1 MPAGRIRDSS
11 VEAVRAAADFVD
23 VVSARTQLRKGGGGR
38 FMGRCPFHEERT
50 PSFSVNGVDKLYYCF
65 GCGAKGDLITFV
77 RETEGL
83 DFVGAI
89 EWLAERF
96 RIPLEYEESSPQA
109 DESRKRRERLFAVLD
124 QAASFF
130 ERHLWEG
137 TDGEPV
143 RAYLASRGLGE
154 EVAKEFRLGL
164 SPGNGLAAK
173 AREKGF
179 TTDELRAAGLTNQR
193 GNDYFPPR
201 LMFPLADARGRV
213 IGFQARK
220 LREDD
225 PLKGKYVN
233 SPESE
238 LFKKSSVLYGLHLA
252 RPAVAKQDR
261 AVVVEGNTDVI
272 ALRQAGFEP
281 VVAAMGTA
289 LTEQHLRELA
299 RLTKRVYLCFDADA
313 AGEAATLRGMD
324 LAAARGFQVRVV
336 PLPAG
341 VDPADAAD
349 SFDQLL
355 TGAVGYLRHRAEAEI
370 KQGDS
375 RQEQFLRV
383 QGALAG
389 LPDSPDREE
398 AVRYAAD
405 KLGLSP
411 DMQAGLAPRAQ
422 RKTGAVSDRAL
433 EGGHRLERRL
443 LAAVAGDP
451 ELVEHYLAP
460 LDARHFDDPLHQR
473 LRAYLCGEAD
483 ADDELLRARAELDAT
498 AETEHLDAD
507 TAKELFL
514 RLEERMVRRE
524 LARLEGEDLA
534 RTVELQ
540 TLLTKIREAQQEAS
554 GTAR

>member
-1 MPAGRIRDSS
+1 MALIKKTSIEE
-11 VEAVRAAADFVD
+11 VVAAADMVD
-23 VVSARTQLRKGGGGR
+23 VVQGRTQLRKSGARWVGL
-38 FMGRCPFHEERT
+38 CPFHSEKT
-50 PSFSVNGVDKLYYCF
+50 PSFGINPVEKLFYCH
-65 GCGAKGDLITFV
+65 GCHKGGDLISFV

-83 DFVGAI
+83 DFAQAV
-89 EWLAERF
+89 EWLADRTGTQ
-96 RIPLEYEESSPQA
+96 LEYEETSPAQEA
-109 DESRKRRERLFAVLD
+109 RRKRRDRLESLLED
-124 QAASFF
+124 AASFYS
-130 ERHLWEG
+130 RYLWD
-137 TDGEPV
+137 TPAGEPV
-143 RAYLASRGLGE
+143 RAYLAERSLTE
-154 EVAKEFRLGL
+154 EVCRDFRLGL
-164 SPGNGLAAK
+164 SPGGDRLATK
-173 AREKGF
+173 AREKGYSH
-179 TTDELRAAGLTNQR
+179 DELLAAGLVNRR
-193 GNDYFPPR
+193 GNDYFAGR
-201 LMFPLADARGRV
+201 LVFPLSNARGRV
-213 IGFQARK
+213 LGFGARR
-220 LREDD
+220 LHDD
-225 PLKGKYVN
+225 DRIKAKYVN
-233 SPESE
+233 SPEGE
-238 LFKKSSVLYGLHLA
+238 LFRKSRIVYGLHRA
-252 RPAVAKQDR
+252 RAAIAKQDE
-261 AVVVEGNTDVI
+261 AVVVEGYTDVL
-272 ALRQAGFEP
+272 ALHQRGRNT
-281 VVAAMGTA
+281 VVASMGTA
-289 LTEQHLRELA
+289 LTEEQLKELGH
-299 RLTKRVYLCFDADA
+299 LTKRLFLCFDADA

-383 QGALAG
+383 QGALVG

-433 EGGHRLERRL
+433 EGGERLERRL
-443 LAAVAGDP
+443 LAAVAADP
-451 ELVEHYLAP
+451 ELVEHYLAR
-460 LDARHFDDPLHQR
+460 LDDRHFDDPLHQR

-483 ADDELLRARAELDAT
+483 ADDELLQARAELDAT

>member
-1 MPAGRIRDSS
+1 MALIQKTSIEE
-11 VEAVRAAADFVD
+11 VVAAADMVD
-23 VVSARTQLRKGGGGR
+23 VVQGRTQLRKSGARWVGL
-38 FMGRCPFHEERT
+38 CPFHSEKT
-50 PSFSVNGVDKLYYCF
+50 PSFGINPVEKLFYCH
-65 GCGAKGDLITFV
+65 GCHKGGDLITFV

-83 DFVGAI
+83 DFAQAV
-89 EWLAERF
+89 EWLADRTGTQ
-96 RIPLEYEESSPQA
+96 LEYEETSPAQEA
-109 DESRKRRERLFAVLD
+109 RRKRRDRLESLLED
-124 QAASFF
+124 AASFYS
-130 ERHLWEG
+130 RYLWD
-137 TDGEPV
+137 TAAGEFV
-143 RAYLASRGLGE
+143 RGYLAERGLTE
-154 EVAKEFRLGL
+154 EVCRDFRLGL
-164 SPGNGLAAK
+164 SPGGDRLAVK
-173 AREKGF
+173 AREKGYSQ
-179 TTDELRAAGLTNQR
+179 DELLAAGLVNRR
-193 GNDYFPPR
+193 GNDYFAGR
-201 LMFPLADARGRV
+201 LVFPLSNARGRV
-213 IGFQARK
+213 LGFGARR
-220 LREDD
+220 LHDDD
-225 PLKGKYVN
+225 PIKAKYVN
-233 SPESE
+233 SPEGE
-238 LFKKSSVLYGLHLA
+238 LFRKSRIVYGLHRA
-252 RPAVAKQDR
+252 RAAVAKQDE
-261 AVVVEGNTDVI
+261 AVVVEGYTDVL
-272 ALRQAGFEP
+272 ALHQRGRNT
-281 VVAAMGTA
+281 VVASMGTA
-289 LTEQHLRELA
+289 LTEEQLKELGH
-299 RLTKRVYLCFDADA
+299 LTKRLFLCFDADA

-349 SFDQLL
+349 SFDELL
-355 TGAVGYLRHRAEAEI
+355 AGAVGYLRHRAEAEI

-383 QGALAG
+383 QEALAG

-433 EGGHRLERRL
+433 EGGDRLEKRL
-443 LAAVAGDP
+443 LAAVAADP

-460 LDARHFDDPLHQR
+460 LDERHFDDPLHLR
-473 LRAYLCGEAD
+473 LRAYLCGEIE
-483 ADDELLRARAELDAT
+483 ADDELLQARAELDAT

-507 TAKELFL
+507 AAKELFL